1 MTRRAVYDGIP
12 TPVLIDD
19 RTPASSL
26 SSRIPQFPMH
36 STSLLRQLVS
46 FPSVSSTSNLA
57 VSRWVEEQLRQLDF
71 QTEWLP
77 YTDAAGIDKACV
89 IGQIGPPQG
98 RGLAYFCHTDVV
110 PADSWSFPHS
120 EAWTLTE
127 HNDRLYGRGSCDMKG
142 SLAAMLAA
150 AASVGADRLTAPL
163 TIVCTADEE
172 VGMAGARHVAE
183 TSSIYKDLTSRQ
195 SRGIIGEP
203 TLLKVVHAHKGGRG
217 MRITARGIAAHSS
230 TSEGVNANF
239 AMIPFLHEMHQLCQR
254 IEGDSQWT
262 DDRFD
267 PPTISLNL
275 GINDHTHAVNIT
287 PPQSVCTIYFRTM
300 PNIDADALVQEITM
314 AANRHK
320 LELEMM
326 FAGEPMFTQP
336 DAPFIQ
342 ELVAE
347 TATDASAT
355 VSYGTDGSWFTDLED
370 LAVLGPGSIEQAHRD
385 DEWISID
392 QLQRGEQLYARLIE
406 KYCMPPKGAF

>member
-1 MTRRAVYDGIP
+1 
-12 TPVLIDD
+12 
-19 RTPASSL
+19 
-26 SSRIPQFPMH
+26 MH
-36 STSLLRQLVS
+36 STSLLRQLVG
-46 FPSVSSTSNLA
+46 FPSVSSTSNVD
-57 VSRWVEEQLRQLDF
+57 VSRWVEGQLRRLGF
-71 QTEWLP
+71 RTEWLE
-77 YTDAAGIDKACV
+77 YTDTAGIEKACV
-89 IGQIGPPQG
+89 IGQVGPDQG

-120 EAWTLTE
+120 DAWTLHE
-127 HNDRLYGRGSCDMKG
+127 HDDRLYGRGSCDMKG

-150 AASVGADRLTAPL
+150 AAEISADSLTAPL

-183 TSSIYKDLTSRQ
+183 ASSMYRDLTQRQ

-203 TLLKVVHAHKGGRG
+203 TLLNVVHAHKGGRG
-217 MRITARGIAAHSS
+217 MRITARGVAAHSS

-239 AMIPFLHEMHQLCQR
+239 AMIPFLHDVHQLCKR
-254 IEGDSQWT
+254 IEGDSQWM
-262 DDRFD
+262 DDRFE
-267 PPTISLNL
+267 PPTVSLNL

-300 PNIDADALVQEITM
+300 PDIDADALVAEITQ
-314 AANRHK
+314 AADQHE

-326 FAGEPMFTQP
+326 FAGEPMFTRP

-347 TATDASAT
+347 TATSKSAT
-355 VSYGTDGSWFTDLED
+355 VSYGTDGSWFTDLQD

-385 DEWISID
+385 DEWISIE
-392 QLQRGEQLYARLIE
+392 QLQRGEQLYRRLIE
-406 KYCMPPKGAF
+406 KYCVQNS